1 MYQLGISEILEKA
14 SGIKNRGERVKF
26 LRQEDTHAL
35 RIVLQYAL
43 HPGIKWLVG
52 PDLPPFHPDKV
63 GQQETILLAE
73 ARRLYLFIEGGNP
86 NLTPPKREHLFIQLL
101 EMLCPGD
108 VRVIEAAIKK
118 SLPYPNLEYDVI
130 KEAFPDLLPDVT
142 FLPQIQKVEET
153 TIGKVG
159 ETVNP
164 DEFRVTDKTIESVLN
179 SLPPKQEKPKRS
191 RKKKAP
197 KEETL

>member
-14 SGIKNRGERVKF
+14 SEMKNRDERVKF
-26 LRQEDTHAL
+26 LRSQDTQAM
-35 RIVLQYAL
+35 RTVLSYAL

-52 PDLPPFHPDKV
+52 PNLPPFHPDKV
-63 GQQETILLAE
+63 GLQETILLAE
-73 ARRLYLFIEGGNP
+73 ARRLYLFIDGGHP

-130 KEAFPDLLPDVT
+130 KEAFPDLLPDT
-142 FLPQIQKVEET
+142 AFLPQIQKVEQ
-153 TIGKVG
+153 
-159 ETVNP
+159 TVSP
-164 DEFRVTDKTIESVLN
+164 DEFMVTDKTIENVLN
-179 SLPPKQEKPKRS
+179 SLPPKQEKPKRI